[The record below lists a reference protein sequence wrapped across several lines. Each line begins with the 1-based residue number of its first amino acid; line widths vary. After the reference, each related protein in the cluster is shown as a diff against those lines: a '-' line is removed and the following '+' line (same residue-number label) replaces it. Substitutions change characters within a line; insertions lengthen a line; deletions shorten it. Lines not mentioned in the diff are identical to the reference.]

1 MNLTQRLPLQ
11 DSQLDLESYRIHSRV
26 EVLMLLRELSAQRA
40 KVTLHFDGGSRFNVT
55 SLLAVNPEFEELV
68 FDCGSDAE
76 ANGQLLR
83 ASTLTF
89 VTFLDQ
95 IRIQFS
101 AHRAEPTIHG
111 GLPALRVRMPD
122 SVVRLQRREYYR
134 VATPLVK
141 PLFCEVPDPAD
152 ERRTLPLRVL
162 DLSAGGFALH
172 LPGDKSPFSV
182 GDALE
187 GCSLDLPE
195 AGRVI
200 FNASVRSIALH
211 ARPAG
216 LRVGCAFVRLP
227 GHAHK
232 LVQRQIL
239 DLERARQAR
248 SRT

>member
-1 MNLTQRLPLQ
+1 MNMALRQPLQ
-11 DSQLDLESYRIHSRV
+11 DSQQDLESYRIHSRV
-26 EVLMLLRELSAQRA
+26 EILMLLRELTAQRT
-40 KVTLHFDGGSRFNVT
+40 KVTLHFDGGSRSIPT
-55 SLLAVNPEFEELV
+55 CLLAVNPEFEELV

-83 ASTLTF
+83 ANTLTF
-89 VTFLDQ
+89 VTFLEQ

-101 AHRAEPTIHG
+101 AHRAEPTILE
-111 GLPALRVRMPD
+111 GLPALRVRMPE
-122 SVVRLQRREYYR
+122 SVVRLQRRENYR
-134 VATPLVK
+134 VVTSLVK
-141 PLFCEVPDPAD
+141 PLVCEVPDPTD
-152 ERRTLPLRVL
+152 DPRTLPLRVL
-162 DLSAGGFALH
+162 DLSAGGLALH
-172 LPGDKSPFSV
+172 VPGEKSPFSI

-200 FNASVRSIALH
+200 FNASVRSLALH
-211 ARPAG
+211 ARPPG

-239 DLERARQAR
+239 DLERARQ
-248 SRT
+248 SRTRT